1 LNVRSFDA
9 RAPTETG
16 HSPKATSPA
25 KCIHPKGY
33 TICPQLQVTTLVSLS
48 FAEIRGEKGFE
59 KNKKPCFS
67 LKITLPKLNRA
78 NAYFYSILL
87 IQRGQT
93 SLMFFIKSRPVAGE
107 Y

>member
-1 LNVRSFDA
+1 MCLELFVVFIYYPFNVSSAAITPISFL
-9 RAPTETG
+9 
-16 HSPKATSPA
+16 
-25 KCIHPKGY
+25 ILIIY
-33 TICPQLQVTTLVSLS
+33 TFFPFSLS

-78 NAYFYSILL
+78 NAYFYSLLL